1 MRRPL
6 KSLAIVL
13 SASLFMI
20 SGCGLFNSSSDNSNT
35 PIANN
40 EVKTISVENYSVT
53 GTTTIKFDRPPQQV
67 VVAGLEETEMVLA
80 FCDPENIKAV
90 YGYNNLEDFLKPQY
104 KDKLKE
110 VTVLQR
116 GQINTENIMA
126 MQPDLLIAE
135 QCSFQPSSLR
145 STKIWNDR
153 GIKTYV
159 PINTNSPAKHLI
171 PEDIETEY
179 QYISDFGVMFN
190 KRELSNKFIEDAKNT
205 MAFFQSYKENA
216 NGNAP
221 TVMIVEQFSKEI
233 ASYDKS
239 KLGGKIVTALGGN
252 IPETAPLIGKEEL
265 RAIDP
270 DVLFIV
276 CSDADH
282 GKCKQRLCDNPLFQ
296 ELKAVR
302 NGRVYSLELE
312 TIYGPGIRIKD
323 GIEKIG
329 LSLYPET
336 KEEYLKTQENTIN
349 PSYDSWFTS

>member
-1 MRRPL
+1 
-6 KSLAIVL
+6 
-13 SASLFMI
+13 MI
-20 SGCGLFNSSSDNSNT
+20 SGCGLFNSSSDNSNIS
-35 PIANN
+35 IAKN

-53 GTTTIKFDRPPQQV
+53 GTTTIKFDKTPQKV
-67 VVAGLEETEMVLA
+67 IVAGLEETEMVLA
-80 FCDPENIKAV
+80 FCNPENIKAV
-90 YGYNNLEDFLKPQY
+90 YGYYNLEDFLKPQY

-135 QCSFQPSSLR
+135 QCSYQPSSLR
-145 STKIWNDR
+145 STKLWNDR

-159 PINTNSPAKHLI
+159 PMNTNSPAKHLI

-179 QYISDFGVMFN
+179 QYIADFGVMFN
-190 KRELSNKFIEDAKNT
+190 KRELANQFIQDAKDA

-221 TVMIVEQFSKEI
+221 TVMIVEQYSKEI

-282 GKCKQRLCDNPLFQ
+282 GQCKQRLCGNPLFK

-302 NGRVYSLELE
+302 NGRVHSLELE
-312 TIYGPGIRIKD
+312 TIYAPGIRIKD

-336 KEEYLKTQENTIN
+336 KEEYLKTQVNTIN

>member
-1 MRRPL
+1 MKRPF
-6 KSLAIVL
+6 KCFAV
-13 SASLFMI
+13 ALFMSMSMV
-20 SGCGLFNSSSDNSNT
+20 SGCGLFNSPKEDSIT
-35 PIANN
+35 KTGNN
-40 EVKTISVENYSVT
+40 EIKTISVENYSVT
-53 GTTTIKFDRPPQQV
+53 GTNIIKFDKPPQKV

-80 FCDPENIKAV
+80 FCNPENIKAV
-90 YGYNNLEDFLKPQY
+90 YGYYNLADFLKPQY

-116 GQINTENIMA
+116 GQINMENVMS

-135 QCSFQPSSLR
+135 QCSFQSSSLR

-153 GIKTYV
+153 GVKTYV
-159 PINTNSPAKHLI
+159 PANTNSPAKHLI
-171 PEDIETEY
+171 SEDIETEY

-190 KRELSNKFIEDAKNT
+190 KRELADKFIEDAKNT
-205 MAFFQSYKENA
+205 MAFFKKHKENA
-216 NGNAP
+216 NGIAP
-221 TVMIVEQFSKEI
+221 TVMIVEQYSKEI

-282 GKCKQRLCDNPLFQ
+282 GKCRQRLCNTPLFH

-329 LSLYPET
+329 LSLYPEL
-336 KEEYLKTQENTIN
+336 KEEYLKTQVNTIN
-349 PSYDSWFTS
+349 PSYDSWFIF

>member
-1 MRRPL
+1 M
-6 KSLAIVL
+6 KSSFESLAIAL
-13 SASLFMI
+13 TASLFMI
-20 SGCGLFNSSSDNSNT
+20 SGCGLFNSPRDSNDIK
-35 PIANN
+35 IANN

-53 GTTTIKFDRPPQQV
+53 GTIKIEFDKPPQRV

-80 FCDPENIKAV
+80 FCNPENIKAV
-90 YGYNNLEDFLKPQY
+90 YGYYNLEDFLKPQY

-116 GQINTENIMA
+116 GQINMENVMA

-159 PINTNSPAKHLI
+159 PANTNSPAKHLI
-171 PEDIETEY
+171 SEDIETEY

-190 KRELSNKFIEDAKNT
+190 KRGLADKFIEDAKNT
-205 MAFFQSYKENA
+205 MAFFQKYK
-216 NGNAP
+216 GNTNDIAP
-221 TVMIVEQFSKEI
+221 TVMIVEQYSKEI

-282 GKCKQRLCDNPLFQ
+282 GKCRQRLCDNTLFQ

-329 LSLYPET
+329 LSLYPKS
-336 KEEYLKTQENTIN
+336 KEEYLKTQVNTIN
-349 PSYDSWFTS
+349 PSYDSWFIF